1 VATEAVRQG
10 QLRERLWAGV
20 GNLPGALLNSPVAHS
35 LPGILNV
42 SFTGIEGESLLF
54 GLSELAVATGSAC
67 NSDSDE
73 PSYVLRALGRDRE
86 TAQSSLRFSLGRATD
101 SADIDRAVAAVRR
114 EGLNLQSAANGREPE
129 ATVASGEGGRRE
141 QGTWVRF
148 MLKTSGPLIV
158 SAEHQ
163 VYGCPYTMAVC
174 TRLAEG
180 LKGRPWS
187 EPGLGGPADWAREL

>member
-86 TAQSSLRFSLGRATD
+86 TAQSALRFSLGAG
-101 SADIDRAVAAVRR
+101 SNAVHVDAAIAAVRR
-114 EGLNLQSAANGREPE
+114 EVL
-129 ATVASGEGGRRE
+129 
-141 QGTWVRF
+141 
-148 MLKTSGPLIV
+148 
-158 SAEHQ
+158 
-163 VYGCPYTMAVC
+163 
-174 TRLAEG
+174 RLRDLA
-180 LKGRPWS
+180 
-187 EPGLGGPADWAREL
+187 